1 VADAL
6 DPCTEAAPVI
16 VERPL
21 VEDLGLV
28 PDHASIPE
36 IERWV
41 FPGTPGLVSVHRVT
55 DAEPVARDYCAVH
68 AHDDMDEV
76 NLVIGTTDDF
86 RFRITIGDEEHVLG
100 PVASVTI
107 PAGQPHAS
115 NVESGSGYLIVL
127 KVPLA
132 T

>member
-1 VADAL
+1 
-6 DPCTEAAPVI
+6 VI

-28 PDHASIPE
+28 PDHISIPE

-55 DAEPVARDYCAVH
+55 SADPARRDYCAMH
-68 AHDDMDEV
+68 AHDDVDEV
-76 NLVIGTTDDF
+76 NLIIGTTEDF
-86 RFRITIGDEEHVLG
+86 RFRITIDGRDHLLG

-115 NVESGSGYLIVL
+115 NVESGSGYLVVL
-127 KVPLA
+127 KVPTA
-132 T
+132 SER